1 MLTLTDQNIFKL
13 VTHEIYNL
21 FMKLETVVNEINEIL
36 EQRTRRECCEMYTA
50 ADFSPY
56 LFVIML
62 FS

>member
-1 MLTLTDQNIFKL
+1 
-13 VTHEIYNL
+13 
-21 FMKLETVVNEINEIL
+21 MKLETAVNEINEIL